1 MCLATV
7 YGKKSDT
14 ESVILK
20 NATRIDVDGKKIVIR
35 DIIGMETVVEGE
47 ILTVDLANGVVK
59 IAVTTAQLCNPEQLQ
74 SFGLQRC
81 NS

>member
-7 YGKKSDT
+7 YGKQNDT

-35 DIIGMETVVEGE
+35 DIIGMETVIEGE
-47 ILTVDLANGVVK
+47 IQTVDLANAVVK
-59 IAVTTAQLCNPEQLQ
+59 IAVAAD
-74 SFGLQRC
+74 
-81 NS
+81 

>member
-7 YGKKSDT
+7 YGKQNDT

-35 DIIGMETVVEGE
+35 DIIGMEIVVEGE
-47 ILTVDLANGVVK
+47 IQMVDLANAAVK
-59 IAVTTAQLCNPEQLQ
+59 IAVAAD
-74 SFGLQRC
+74 
-81 NS
+81 

>member
-7 YGKKSDT
+7 YGKKNDK

-20 NATRIDVDGKKIVIR
+20 NATRIDVEGKKIVIR

-47 ILTVDLANGVVK
+47 IQMVDLANAVVK
-59 IAVTTAQLCNPEQLQ
+59 IAVAAD
-74 SFGLQRC
+74 
-81 NS
+81 

>member
-7 YGKKSDT
+7 YGKQNDA

-35 DIIGMETVVEGE
+35 DIIGMETVIEGE
-47 ILTVDLANGVVK
+47 ILMVDLAQAVVK
-59 IAVTTAQLCNPEQLQ
+59 IAVTAE
-74 SFGLQRC
+74 
-81 NS
+81 

>member
-7 YGKKSDT
+7 YGTKIDT
-14 ESVILK
+14 ESVILI

-47 ILTVDLANGVVK
+47 IQMVDLTGGVVK
-59 IAVTTAQLCNPEQLQ
+59 IKVTAN
-74 SFGLQRC
+74 
-81 NS
+81 